1 MDEIRENIGLR
12 IATLRSREE
21 RARIAF
27 KLARSKQLARYYES
41 RWIEARSGADE
52 LERVKLM
59 LEEEIA

>member
-1 MDEIRENIGLR
+1 MKKYMENIGIR

-21 RARIAF
+21 KARIAF

-52 LERVKLM
+52 LLKVKKM
-59 LEEEIA
+59 LEEVIS

>member
-1 MDEIRENIGLR
+1 MKKYMENIGIR

-21 RARIAF
+21 KARIAF

-52 LERVKLM
+52 LERVKRM

>member
-1 MDEIRENIGLR
+1 MNEIMRNIGFR

-21 RARIAF
+21 KARISI

-52 LERVKLM
+52 LEQVKKM
-59 LEEEIA
+59 LEEVVS

>member
-1 MDEIRENIGLR
+1 MEKIGLR

-21 RARIAF
+21 KARIAF

-41 RWIEARSGADE
+41 RWIEARSGVYE

>member
-1 MDEIRENIGLR
+1 MEVWGAGL
-12 IATLRSREE
+12 AHL
-21 RARIAF
+21 RIAF

-41 RWIEARSGADE
+41 RWIEARSGVYE